1 MPQTIADLWNGNI
14 APCEHCGSHDAEANH
29 LIVLMERNREKL
41 CEGLTQAQREVFQ
54 KYIECSEEYLLRML
68 EVSFCEGFSLG
79 SKLMAEVMM

>member
-14 APCEHCGSHDAEANH
+14 APWEHCGSHDTEANH

-41 CEGLTQAQREVFQ
+41 CEGLTQAQKERFQ
-54 KYIECSEEYLLRML
+54 KYADCSEEYCLRL
-68 EVSFCEGFSLG
+68 QEVAFCEGFSLG